1 MNQNTENTFGTTL
14 KVLRVKNH
22 YTQED
27 VADRIHVSRQAIS
40 KWEQDKTLPD
50 LANLVELSKLYHVK
64 LESLIQLLDKNRNL
78 SPEMPDNSPETSDE
92 YIFKIPKNLG
102 RLLLTM
108 LLATIVALSSAIPML
123 GLFLCGSTFYV
134 SRRWHINTWWL
145 NVIIVICVL
154 FDLYGIYVFLSHWLF
169 DFSYGTVTPIN

>member
-1 MNQNTENTFGTTL
+1 MNQNTENIFGTTL

-92 YIFKIPKNLG
+92 YIFKIPKKLG

-123 GLFLCGSTFYV
+123 GLFFVRKYFLCKPQMAYKHLV
-134 SRRWHINTWWL
+134 VKCYNCHL
-145 NVIIVICVL
+145 C
-154 FDLYGIYVFLSHWLF
+154 
-169 DFSYGTVTPIN
+169 TVRFVWYLCIPKPLAF

>member
-78 SPEMPDNSPETSDE
+78 SPEMPDNSPEISDE
-92 YIFKIPKNLG
+92 YI
-102 RLLLTM
+102 R
-108 LLATIVALSSAIPML
+108 
-123 GLFLCGSTFYV
+123 
-134 SRRWHINTWWL
+134 
-145 NVIIVICVL
+145 
-154 FDLYGIYVFLSHWLF
+154 
-169 DFSYGTVTPIN
+169 